1 MLLLATTM
9 NSQYRPLN
17 TQEDVVAS
25 QEQPLEGTVE
35 DESSTSLSYPNHPP
49 CYCEAPT
56 NRLQEASSSCSMY
69 HHGPPTNPSVDAL
82 PSYENATKLP
92 TYDEVEKQ
100 KEDEARMDV
109 IDAIFGMSSSD
120 SEDDEPRLDGILV
133 GSDCMFF
140 FAFFIGF
147 FFNWVGL
154 FIGYFF
160 MFNLAGRYGAITG
173 FGTSMIKWLI
183 YLRYSDCCQD
193 ISIKSN
199 VYVYMLM
206 NLTALLI
213 IFKGVHSWLRVRP
226 YMYNYNDSTIRRRNI
241 RN

>member
-1 MLLLATTM
+1 M
-9 NSQYRPLN
+9 NSQYTPLN
-17 TQEDVVAS
+17 TEEDSARMS
-25 QEQPLEGTVE
+25 QEQPLEGRLTIE
-35 DESSTSLSYPNHPP
+35 DERHSDVPP
-49 CYCEAPT
+49 CYREAST
-56 NRLQEASSSCSMY
+56 SHLQEASSHSMY
-69 HHGPPTNPSVDAL
+69 YHGNFAGPSVGPL

-92 TYDEVEKQ
+92 TYEDVEKQ
-100 KEDEARMDV
+100 KEDEARMNV
-109 IDAIFGMSSSD
+109 IDAIFGMSTSD
-120 SEDDEPRLDGILV
+120 TEDDEPRLDGVLV

-183 YLRYSDCCQD
+183 YLRYSDCCQN
-193 ISIKSN
+193 ISIKNN

-206 NLTALLI
+206 NLVALLI
-213 IFKGVHSWLRVRP
+213 IFQGLSSWLRVRP
-226 YMYNYNDSTIRRRNI
+226 YMYNTHNGSNTLRRRNI
-241 RN
+241 